1 MVGTSRAGLRVER
14 AAAPRRVR
22 RLSRDEIVAA
32 RASIIAG
39 LNKRGVTLA
48 DAGAILG
55 ISETKACRLK
65 SAAARIE
72 PGVILDLMGVG
83 PRGIQ

>member
-1 MVGTSRAGLRVER
+1 MVGIRPSGSRVER
-14 AAAPRRVR
+14 AAAPRRQR
-22 RLSRDEIVAA
+22 RLTADEIVAA
-32 RASIIAG
+32 RAKIVAG

-65 SAAARIE
+65 SAAGRVD
-72 PGVILDLMGVG
+72 PTILEVLFGAAS
-83 PRGIQ
+83 RGA

>member
-1 MVGTSRAGLRVER
+1 MVGIRPSGSRVER
-14 AAAPRRVR
+14 AAAPRRQR
-22 RLSRDEIVAA
+22 RLTADEIVAA
-32 RASIIAG
+32 RAKIVAG

-65 SAAARIE
+65 SIAGRVDPA
-72 PGVILDLMGVG
+72 VIDGLLGAS
-83 PRGIQ
+83 PSGIR